1 MTRVLI
7 YLLSRMSHHVGL
19 KKKQFMVFFTVDSN
33 GDAYEDN
40 HDTFIGALG
49 NPTMLQY
56 MG

>member
-19 KKKQFMVFFTVDSN
+19 KKTIYGVFTVDSN